1 MPKSPTHRLCA
12 VLLSATAPMAVLA
25 QPVTMPTQVADVFS
39 IDVGGSIE
47 HHDNIFRV
55 KGGPSDTVLRGL
67 IGARFERDI
76 SLQRISIYGTLE
88 PVKYLDYSSYDYL
101 GYTAGAV
108 WDIEVGRPLFGQLS
122 ARAARTQSAF
132 DSIGGAQDN
141 LQDTVLL
148 RGLVGFRITQ
158 SWAAIGALDWYD
170 VENSLATQQGSNYER
185 TGYEAGF
192 RYAPGTGTRLDFV
205 YRNDQGEYPNRQ
217 VFDSLGNLLP
227 GAVDNGYSQDTL
239 LLRAAYRPSDASS
252 IGGSIGYTRRD
263 YDNVPERD
271 FSGLT
276 GSVDV
281 EWPLSGAVQMRAS
294 AYRRLE
300 SEELLTSSYADV
312 LGMLLTPRWA
322 MSARVALEGI
332 LLYEDRRYEGDPGF
346 VFTGAE
352 IRKDKVLDF
361 GVRVNYELARRVF
374 VYADL
379 RRRDR
384 SSNYEQY
391 DYTDNWF
398 GLGIRAAF

>member
-1 MPKSPTHRLCA
+1 MPKSPTRRLCA
-12 VLLSATAPMAVLA
+12 ALLCATAPVAGFA
-25 QPVTMPTQVADVFS
+25 QPVSMPTQVADVLS
-39 IDVGGSIE
+39 IDVGGGFE
-47 HHDNIFRV
+47 HHDNVFRV
-55 KGGPSDTVLRGL
+55 KGGPSDTILRGL

-76 SLQRISIYGTLE
+76 SLQRISLYGTLE
-88 PVKYLDYSSYDYL
+88 PVKYLDNSSYDYL

-108 WDIEVGRPLFGQLS
+108 WDWEVGRPVFGQFS
-122 ARAARTQSAF
+122 ARAARTQSPF

-170 VENSLATQQGSNYER
+170 VDNSLASQQGSNYER
-185 TGYEAGF
+185 TGYEAGL

-205 YRNDQGEYPNRQ
+205 YRNDQGDYPNRQ

-227 GAVDNGYSQDTL
+227 GAVDNGYSQDSL
-239 LLRAAYRPSDASS
+239 LVRIAHRPTDASS

-281 EWPLSGAVQMRAS
+281 EWPLSGAIQMRAS

-300 SEELLTSSYADV
+300 SEELLTASYADV
-312 LGMLLTPRWA
+312 LGFQLTPLWTV
-322 MSARVALEGI
+322 SARVTIEGI
-332 LLYEDRRYEGDPGF
+332 LSYEDRRYEGDPGF
-346 VFTGAE
+346 VFTGTE
-352 IRKDKVLDF
+352 VRKDQVLDF
-361 GVRVNYELARRVF
+361 GVRVNYEVARRVF

-384 SSNYEQY
+384 DSNYDQY
-391 DYTDNWF
+391 EYTDNWF

>member
-12 VLLSATAPMAVLA
+12 ALLSATAPVAVLA

-39 IDVGGSIE
+39 IDVGGSME

-55 KGGPSDTVLRGL
+55 KNGPSDTVLRGL

-76 SLQRISIYGTLE
+76 SLQRVSLYGTLE
-88 PVKYLDYSSYDYL
+88 PVKYLDNSNYDYL

-108 WDIEVGRPLFGQLS
+108 WDWEVGRPVFGQFS
-122 ARAARTQSAF
+122 ARTARTQSPF

-148 RGLVGFRITQ
+148 RGLVGFRLTQ

-170 VENSLATQQGSNYER
+170 VDNSLATQQGSNYER

-192 RYAPGTGTRLDFV
+192 RYAPGTGARLDFV
-205 YRNDQGEYPNRQ
+205 YRNDQGDYPNRQ

-227 GAVDNGYSQDTL
+227 GAVDNGYTQNSL
-239 LLRAAYRPSDASS
+239 LMRVAYRPSDASS
-252 IGGSIGYTRRD
+252 IGGSIGFTRRD

-281 EWPLSGAVQMRAS
+281 EWPLSGAIQMRATV
-294 AYRRLE
+294 YRLLE

-312 LGMLLTPRWA
+312 IGFRLTPLWTL
-322 MSARVALEGI
+322 SSRVGIEGI

-352 IRKDKVLDF
+352 IRKDQVFDF
-361 GVRVNYELARRVF
+361 GVRVNYEVARRMFVF
-374 VYADL
+374 ADL

-384 SSNYEQY
+384 GSNYDQY
-391 DYTDNWF
+391 NYTDNWF